1 MTIFN
6 SPEMVAN
13 TVVYTPALLS
23 YHFQSLTFQKYHICE
38 VYVLASWAYNAG
50 SRKTCHVDVIIKAD
64 T

>member
-1 MTIFN
+1 
-6 SPEMVAN
+6 MVAN